1 LQRVPLRHYAALLA
15 KYLGLQKFRV
25 MLLAGHVHIDRGG
38 LNLLSPR
45 ILRYFMMLLNQ
56 GFLSTAKS
64 SDDSSR

>member
-1 LQRVPLRHYAALLA
+1 
-15 KYLGLQKFRV
+15 
-25 MLLAGHVHIDRGG
+25 MLLAGHVHVDRGG

-64 SDDSSR
+64 SDDLLR